1 MVDARSKSPAEIVN
15 APEMTQ
21 KQKIEVLDSWAL
33 DIERRLASTD
43 EGMPGQGQDDG
54 DLTLLDQIH
63 DAKRLLEPRSPTV
76 TSKT

>member
-1 MVDARSKSPAEIVN
+1 MIDARSERPAELVN

-21 KQKIEVLDSWAL
+21 KQNIEVLDSWAL

-43 EGMPGQGQDDG
+43 EGMPGRGQDAG
-54 DLTLLDQIH
+54 DLNLLDQIH
-63 DAKRLLEPRSPTV
+63 DAKRLLEPPSPTV